1 MPIYEY
7 HCTACGAQ
15 HEALQKIN
23 DQPLTECPECHKPK
37 LQKQISAAGFRLSGQ
52 GWYETDFKKDKRKNV
67 SKGDTDSGAHAGA
80 ATSTGTSAGAS
91 ASTAA
96 PAETSAAS
104 CSGSAASCG
113 HCKE

>member
-37 LQKQISAAGFRLSGQ
+37 LQKQISAAGFQLKGQ

-67 SKGDTDSGAHAGA
+67 SKSDSD
-80 ATSTGTSAGAS
+80 GAS
-91 ASTAA
+91 AAS
-96 PAETSAAS
+96 PSAESSAAN
-104 CSGSAASCG
+104 CSGNAASCG